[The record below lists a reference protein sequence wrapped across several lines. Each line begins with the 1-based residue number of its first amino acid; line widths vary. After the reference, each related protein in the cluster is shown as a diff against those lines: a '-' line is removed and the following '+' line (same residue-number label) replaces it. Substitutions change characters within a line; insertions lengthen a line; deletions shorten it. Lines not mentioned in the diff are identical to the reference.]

1 MSRDR
6 DGAMAATER
15 RVEILKSAAAA
26 FRRRGYHG
34 ASVDEIA
41 SALEMTKGNLYYYF
55 RNKEDILYA
64 CHEYS
69 LDILLQLMR
78 EVQGQTIPAD
88 EKLRKLILAFV
99 HLILDELQ
107 GTALTLDPDA
117 LSPPLLGKV
126 IAKRDEFDRGMRA
139 IIRQG
144 MDEGLFARSDPKMME
159 FAIMGAV
166 NWISKWF
173 DPAGPMS
180 SQQIGEAFA
189 NYLVGQAR
197 VLDARL
203 ANAGDLGSRSGDHL
217 IWRYSAVWPGS
228 SSSTSIPVPARC
240 CLSISGVPV
249 SSGNVPQC
257 IGTTCRTPS
266 HFAAVAAVS
275 GPMVKRSPIG
285 RKPMSGL

>member
-1 MSRDR
+1 MAR
-6 DGAMAATER
+6 GAATADR

-41 SALEMTKGNLYYYF
+41 STLEMTKGNLYYYF

-69 LDILLQLMR
+69 LDILLNLMK
-78 EVQGQTIPAD
+78 EVQQEPIPAD
-88 EKLRKLILAFV
+88 RKLRRLILAFV

-107 GTALTLDPDA
+107 GTALTLDPEA
-117 LSPPLLGKV
+117 LSPPLLAKI

-144 MDEGLFARSDPKMME
+144 MDEGLFGKGDPKMIE

-173 DPAGPMS
+173 DPAGPMTS
-180 SQQIGEAFA
+180 DQIGEAFA
-189 NYLVGQAR
+189 DYLVGRLR
-197 VLDARL
+197 V
-203 ANAGDLGSRSGDHL
+203 
-217 IWRYSAVWPGS
+217 
-228 SSSTSIPVPARC
+228 
-240 CLSISGVPV
+240 
-249 SSGNVPQC
+249 
-257 IGTTCRTPS
+257 
-266 HFAAVAAVS
+266 
-275 GPMVKRSPIG
+275 
-285 RKPMSGL
+285 

>member
-1 MSRDR
+1 MAR
-6 DGAMAATER
+6 GAATTDR

-69 LDILLQLMR
+69 LDILLNLMKQ
-78 EVQGQTIPAD
+78 VQQESIPAD
-88 EKLRKLILAFV
+88 QKLRKLILAFV

-107 GTALTLDPDA
+107 GTALTLDPEA
-117 LSPPLLGKV
+117 LSAPLLTKI
-126 IAKRDEFDRGMRA
+126 IAKRDDFDRGMRA

-144 MDEGLFARSDPKMME
+144 MDDGLFATGDPKMIE

-173 DPAGPMS
+173 DPAGPMTS
-180 SQQIGEAFA
+180 DQIGEAFA
-189 NYLVGQAR
+189 GYLVGQLRA
-197 VLDARL
+197 
-203 ANAGDLGSRSGDHL
+203 
-217 IWRYSAVWPGS
+217 
-228 SSSTSIPVPARC
+228 
-240 CLSISGVPV
+240 
-249 SSGNVPQC
+249 
-257 IGTTCRTPS
+257 
-266 HFAAVAAVS
+266 
-275 GPMVKRSPIG
+275 
-285 RKPMSGL
+285 